1 MKMTKQAHID
11 ISVAEAD
18 GCLVLSPQGDWTVYT
33 IGAIDAQLRA
43 LPKSDCPPIIDMG
56 QLDTI
61 DTAGAYLLDRTA
73 HQASEIPEKLMLL
86 GGHATGERLLRQVS
100 EAREDAPPPPAREYG
115 VYDWLSR
122 IGEGAVLGLREGL
135 RTLSFVGETIAV
147 CAGLVLRPAKFRAT
161 STVAIMEEAG
171 LDAIPIVMFLTFFVG
186 MVVAFIGATT
196 LGSFGATIFTVELVG
211 FSMLR
216 EFGVILTAIILAG
229 RTNSAFTAQI
239 GAMRMRQEVDAMQV
253 LGLDPME
260 VLVAPRVL
268 AMLVMT
274 PILAFLATISGIF
287 GGLVVSWLALDI
299 GPTLFLSR
307 LVATV
312 PIENFWVGMSKAPFF
327 AMVVALIGCRQGL
340 GVGGSVQSLGTST
353 TNSVVQALFS
363 IIVIDAIFAMFY
375 MQMGI

>member
-1 MKMTKQAHID
+1 MVTQAHID
-11 ISVAEAD
+11 ISVTNTD
-18 GCLVLSPQGDWTVYT
+18 GRLMISPRGNWTVYT
-33 IGAIDAQLRA
+33 IGSVDAQLRA
-43 LPKSDCPPIIDMG
+43 LPKTHCPPIIDVG
-56 QLDTI
+56 QLEEI

-73 HQASEIPEKLMLL
+73 HQTSEMPDDLKLI
-86 GGHATGERLLRQVS
+86 GRHETAERLLHQVR
-100 EAREDAPPPPAREYG
+100 EARQDCPEMPQPHYG
-115 VYDWLSR
+115 FVDWLGR
-122 IGEGAVLGLREGL
+122 IGEGAVEGVKEGV
-135 RTLSFVGETIAV
+135 RTLSFVGHTLSV
-147 CAGLVLRPAKFRAT
+147 CAGLIVRPAKFRAT
-161 STVAIMEEAG
+161 ATVAVMEEAG

-196 LGSFGATIFTVELVG
+196 LGAFGATIFTVELVG

-260 VLVAPRVL
+260 VLVAPRVI

-274 PILAFLATISGIF
+274 PVLAFLATIAGIF
-287 GGLVVSWLALDI
+287 GGLIVSWLALDI

-363 IIVIDAIFAMFY
+363 IIVIDAVFAMFY
-375 MQMGI
+375 MQLGI

>member
-1 MKMTKQAHID
+1 MTKQAHID

-18 GCLVLSPQGDWTVYT
+18 GCLVISPQGDWTVYT
-33 IGAIDAQLRA
+33 VGAVDAELRA
-43 LPKSDCPPIIDMG
+43 LPKTECPPIIDLG
-56 QLDTI
+56 QLDRI

-73 HQASEIPEKLMLL
+73 HQTSEKPEELMLI
-86 GGHATGERLLRQVS
+86 GEHEMGERLLRQVS
-100 EAREDAPPPPAREYG
+100 EARREEPRVAPIQHFG
-115 VYDWLSR
+115 VLDWLSR
-122 IGEGAVLGLREGL
+122 IGEGTVVGIREGL

-147 CAGLVLRPAKFRAT
+147 CIGLVLRPAKFRAT
-161 STVAIMEEAG
+161 ATVAVMEEAG

-211 FSMLR
+211 YSMLR

-260 VLVAPRVL
+260 VLVAPRVI

-307 LVATV
+307 LVTTV
-312 PIENFWVGMSKAPFF
+312 PIENFWVGISKAPFF

-363 IIVIDAIFAMFY
+363 IIVIDAVFAMFY
-375 MQMGI
+375 MQLGV

>member
-1 MKMTKQAHID
+1 MAKQAHID
-11 ISVAEAD
+11 ISVTNTD
-18 GCLVLSPQGDWTVYT
+18 GCLMISPRGDWTVYT
-33 IGAIDAQLRA
+33 IGAVDEQLRA
-43 LPKSDCPPIIDMG
+43 LPKTHCPPVIDLG
-56 QLDTI
+56 QLEEI

-73 HQASEIPEKLMLL
+73 HQTSETPEDLKLV
-86 GGHATGERLLRQVS
+86 GRHETAERLLYQVR
-100 EAREDAPPPPAREYG
+100 EARQDMPPMPERHYG
-115 VYDWLSR
+115 FVDWLAR
-122 IGEGAVLGLREGL
+122 VGRGTVEGIKEGM
-135 RTLSFVGETIAV
+135 RTLSFVGQTISV
-147 CAGLVLRPAKFRAT
+147 CAGIIVRPSKFRAT
-161 STVAIMEEAG
+161 ATVSVMEEAG

-196 LGSFGATIFTVELVG
+196 LETFGATIFTVELVG
-211 FSMLR
+211 ISMLR

-253 LGLDPME
+253 LGLEPME
-260 VLVAPRVL
+260 VLVAPRVI

-274 PILAFLATISGIF
+274 PILAFLATVAGIF
-287 GGLVVSWLALDI
+287 GGLLVSWLALDI

-307 LVATV
+307 LVSTV

-340 GVGGSVQSLGTST
+340 GVGGSVQSLGAST

-363 IIVIDAIFAMFY
+363 IIVIDAVFAMFY
-375 MQMGI
+375 MQLGI